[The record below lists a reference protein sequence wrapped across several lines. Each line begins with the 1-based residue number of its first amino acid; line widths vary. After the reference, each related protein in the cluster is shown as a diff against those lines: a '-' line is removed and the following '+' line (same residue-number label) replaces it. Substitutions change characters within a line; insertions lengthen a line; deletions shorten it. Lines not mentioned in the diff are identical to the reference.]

1 VKVLY
6 FDCSSGASGDMIV
19 GALIDAGVSI
29 DEVRHALGSLSIDED
44 MVSLERVSR
53 AGVRATRFC
62 VRGEDTHGHAHA
74 HRTLREIDELIEGS
88 ALSADGKRRAQ
99 SLFARL
105 GAVEGSIHGTAPDQV
120 HLHEVGALDSIVDI
134 VSAVH
139 ALETLGADRV
149 IASPLNVGSGTI
161 QTAHGLLPVPAP
173 ATLALLQGVPIYAG
187 PQQAEMVTPT
197 GALLI
202 TEYATAF
209 GPLPPMRTVA
219 VGHGAGTRDL
229 RVAPNVLRAI
239 VGAADEAA
247 PDTQTH
253 DVVVIETEIDDMN
266 PQILGRLMDQLF
278 AQGALDVYFTPIHMK
293 KNRPGT
299 LISIVAP
306 PSARERLGALVF
318 RETTT
323 IGLRYREM
331 ARECLSRG
339 SETVSTPFGDIRYK
353 VARRNGEILNASP
366 EFDDC
371 ARLAS
376 EHGRPIK
383 DVQAAATK
391 AWLDLERR

>member
-1 VKVLY
+1 
-6 FDCSSGASGDMIV
+6 
-19 GALIDAGVSI
+19 
-29 DEVRHALGSLSIDED
+29 
-44 MVSLERVSR
+44 
-53 AGVRATRFC
+53 
-62 VRGEDTHGHAHA
+62 
-74 HRTLREIDELIEGS
+74 
-88 ALSADGKRRAQ
+88 
-99 SLFARL
+99 
-105 GAVEGSIHGTAPDQV
+105 
-120 HLHEVGALDSIVDI
+120 
-134 VSAVH
+134 
-139 ALETLGADRV
+139 
-149 IASPLNVGSGTI
+149 
-161 QTAHGLLPVPAP
+161 
-173 ATLALLQGVPIYAG
+173 
-187 PQQAEMVTPT
+187 
-197 GALLI
+197 
-202 TEYATAF
+202 
-209 GPLPPMRTVA
+209 MRTVA